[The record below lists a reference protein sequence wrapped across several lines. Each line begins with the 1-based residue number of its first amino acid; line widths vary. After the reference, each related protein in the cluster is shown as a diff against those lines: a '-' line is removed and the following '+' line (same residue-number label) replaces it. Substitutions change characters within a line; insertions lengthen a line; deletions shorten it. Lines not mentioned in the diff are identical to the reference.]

1 MVDKPLQRAHNSNMM
16 KQKTFRKKRSDRM
29 HVIYH
34 IVIAGKSYIG
44 LTAKTEATIEKSI
57 KSRFMK
63 HVYRANTE
71 SKDWPLYNAMRK
83 HGDHA
88 AFVDIVC
95 TVRGKAEAHALER
108 EIIRELQPQLN
119 LA

>member
-1 MVDKPLQRAHNSNMM
+1 MLNVK
-16 KQKTFRKKRSDRM
+16 RKKRNDRT
-29 HVIYH
+29 HIVYH

-44 LTAKTEATIEKSI
+44 ITAKTESTVTKSLQ
-57 KSRFMK
+57 SRFMK
-63 HVYRANTE
+63 HVYRARTE

-83 HGDHA
+83 HGDDN

-95 TVRGKAEAHALER
+95 LVRGKAEAHTLER